1 MNDIFKSVHYGSGTL
16 SYLGSKIWDLLP
28 ENIKDSENINIF
40 DANSKGALL
49 GLRKFLETESP

>member
-40 DANSKGALL
+40 DANSKDALL
-49 GLRKFLETESP
+49 GLRKFLATESP

>member
-49 GLRKFLETESP
+49 GLRKFLGTESP

>member
-49 GLRKFLETESP
+49 DLRKFLATESP